1 MEEVV
6 LSDGPVKEVAQDAQ
20 GSPSRDVNTLKS
32 SSVRGS
38 LGLSEEADGQSA
50 SMVQSNVMS
59 FFAGL
64 SKEDK
69 RFVKDSITYAEVG
82 ADARANRRRYP
93 ADWFEHY
100 SGMLWSIGWVIE
112 GQPVEKVDKQ
122 YRGSLMAAWVDVM
135 KSKISADKLKASLEA
150 VSMIE
155 SHQDTSEAFN
165 GSIRKD
171 GDMRVLPISITS
183 DKRIELWVSDM
194 RLIVSSWSTDYLF
207 WKIQHNLSQL
217 DIRAQ
222 RFTIGRRDMDTSRAE
237 LRQIVEEL
245 DAIEFNFQV

>member
-6 LSDGPVKEVAQDAQ
+6 LSGGPVKEVAQDGQ
-20 GSPSRDVNTLKS
+20 GSSSQDVKTLKS
-32 SSVRGS
+32 SSVRVG
-38 LGLSEEADGQSA
+38 LGLSEETDGQSA

-69 RFVKDSITYAEVG
+69 RFVKDSITYAESR
-82 ADARANRRRYP
+82 ADAKTNRKRYP

-100 SGMLWSIGWVIE
+100 TGTLWSIGWVIE
-112 GQPVEKVDKQ
+112 GQPVEKIDKQ
-122 YRGSLMAAWVDVM
+122 YRGSLMDAWVDVM
-135 KSKISADKLKASLEA
+135 KSNISADKLKASLQA

-171 GDMRVLPISITS
+171 GDMRVLPISITD
-183 DKRIELWVSDM
+183 DKRVELWVSDM

-207 WKIQHNLSQL
+207 WKIKHTLSQL

-222 RFTIGRRDMDTSRAE
+222 RFTIGRRDMDASRAE
-237 LRQIVEEL
+237 LRQAVEQL
-245 DAIEFNFQV
+245 DAIEFNFPV